1 MELVVLIGEWHV
13 PSCFCNKCQMLEIE
27 RTAASKVLLITVFVS
42 ALIDAL
48 TLRLLAM
55 LLGTEFF
62 TLF

>member
-13 PSCFCNKCQMLEIE
+13 PSCFVTNVECWSLKGQLLV
-27 RTAASKVLLITVFVS
+27 KLLITVFVS

-55 LLGTEFF
+55 LLDTEFF

>member
-13 PSCFCNKCQMLEIE
+13 PSCFVTNVKCWSLKGQLLV
-27 RTAASKVLLITVFVS
+27 KQLITVFVS

>member
-13 PSCFCNKCQMLEIE
+13 PSCFVTNFKCWSLKGQLLV
-27 RTAASKVLLITVFVS
+27 KLLITVFVS